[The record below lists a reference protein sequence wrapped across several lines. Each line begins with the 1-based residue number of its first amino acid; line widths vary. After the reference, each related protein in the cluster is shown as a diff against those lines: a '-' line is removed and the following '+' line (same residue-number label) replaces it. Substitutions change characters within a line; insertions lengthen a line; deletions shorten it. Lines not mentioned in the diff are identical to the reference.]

1 MADQTEIKI
10 IRDEM
15 LKLAAEI
22 DRCHSKISE
31 MHDTLDCMT
40 QLLAA
45 KDLEIK
51 TKDRIISYYENPH
64 SPPSQNSILI

>member
-1 MADQTEIKI
+1 
-10 IRDEM
+10 M
-15 LKLAAEI
+15 LKLAAA
-22 DRCHSKISE
+22 DRCRSKISE
-31 MHDTLDCMT
+31 MHDTIDRQT

-64 SPPSQNSILI
+64 SLPS